1 MQGSAT
7 WDLVTWLSIATV
19 AFVVGGII
27 VLSERWHGKLTGD
40 TDMDKPQASHLRPAP
55 RVGGLAI
62 WAGSLAGLLVLGP
75 SNMTLTWLW
84 PVLFIAALPVF
95 VAGVVED
102 ISKDVGSLKRLLA
115 AFASA
120 AIAWWLLGGVVR
132 VDVEWAN
139 WLLSFWPISL
149 IFTVVAV
156 GGCTH
161 ALNIIDGINGLA
173 GMVAVL
179 MAASLA
185 AVAWQVQDYPIVL
198 IATSLAFSTL
208 GFLAWNFPF
217 GRVFLGD
224 GGAYFLGFMLA
235 ELAVLLVV
243 RNPSI
248 SPFYAL
254 AVLFYPV
261 FETMFSIWR
270 RLFKRNVP
278 VDQPDSLHL
287 HQLVFRRLV
296 RVSVLREGR
305 RYVPPTSNAMASPY
319 LWGLVLI
326 GLVPATIWWDN
337 AWMLVLSLLVFSL
350 CYIWLYASL
359 VRWRR
364 PRWLLLPS
372 VRRAHGRQAQDEAS
386 SHSAAGTRQ
395 DENSTPSDPDPHKQ
409 NGG

>member
-1 MQGSAT
+1 VQASTT
-7 WDLVTWLSIATV
+7 WDLITWLSIATV
-19 AFVVGGII
+19 AFLVGGII
-27 VLSERWHGKLTGD
+27 VASERWHGRLTGD
-40 TDMDKPQASHLRPAP
+40 TDMAKPQASHLRPAP

-95 VAGVVED
+95 VAGVIED

-132 VDVEWAN
+132 VDVEWAD
-139 WLLSFWPISL
+139 WLLSFWPVSL
-149 IFTVVAV
+149 LFTVVAV

-179 MAASLA
+179 MATSI
-185 AVAWQVQDYPIVL
+185 AVVGWQVHDYPIVL

-224 GGAYFLGFMLA
+224 VGAYFLGFMLA

-270 RLFKRNVP
+270 RVFKRGVP
-278 VDQPDSLHL
+278 IDRPDSLHL

-296 RVSVLREGR
+296 RVSILREGR

-319 LWGLVLI
+319 LWGLVLV
-326 GLVPATIWWDN
+326 GLAPATIWWDN
-337 AWMLVLSLLVFSL
+337 PWLLVLSLVVFSL
-350 CYIWLYASL
+350 CYLWLYARL
-359 VRWRR
+359 VHWRR

-372 VRRAHGRQAQDEAS
+372 VRRAHDRQKHQQKSMNQSAKHKER
-386 SHSAAGTRQ
+386 HS
-395 DENSTPSDPDPHKQ
+395 DS
-409 NGG
+409 